1 MIRLASKATLLSAVA
16 LVTAGAAL
24 AGVPNS
30 TNSNINFAGGGPG
43 ILYVGGK
50 AGSVVDVRSE
60 KQVLVRDAALNP
72 VNNSV
77 VTINFTGCYSGVA
90 DIRIGD
96 ATAQT
101 FNTTVNCGAHTISAT
116 TNASGIAV
124 FRVVGAGKVVAASDP
139 GVGEGCASIT
149 ADGVPLGA
157 YSVATPDYNGG
168 GTVNGSDLL
177 FFNFGLFTAPTP
189 TGGYRSRYN
198 YSNSGGAG
206 NVNGSDA
213 LAFNGFLAGLG
224 STAVGVTYCP

>member
-43 ILYVGGK
+43 ILFLGGK

-60 KQVLVRDAALNP
+60 KQILVRDAALNP
-72 VNNSV
+72 VANSV
-77 VTINFTGCYSGVA
+77 VTLNFTGCYGGE
-90 DIRIGD
+90 IRIGD
-96 ATAQT
+96 GTAQT

-116 TNASGIAV
+116 TNASGVAV
-124 FRVVGAGKVVAASDP
+124 FRVVGASSGIVGSSP
-139 GVGEGCASIT
+139 GIGEGCASIT
-149 ADGVPLGA
+149 ADGVPLGS
-157 YSVATPDYNGG
+157 YSVATPDYNSGG
-168 GTVNGSDLL
+168 KVDGSDLL
-177 FFNFGLFTAPTP
+177 FFNYGLFNPPTP

-198 YSNSGGAG
+198 YSNAGGAG

-213 LAFNGFLAGLG
+213 LFFNGFLSGGG